1 MLFHL
6 LFAPHLL
13 PLLQESGPQTRVW
26 LAGRTENQGQCSL
39 SLFLKQPVPRLPRCW
54 ACHKWQR
61 HAGQWRGSGC
71 YFGQQLA
78 AKQPSCKVKP
88 HLAANRRQEAIGRAL
103 LTRTASC
110 CAVSPLIR
118 KWGQA
123 PLLCVWGSSDPEGCA
138 QSSASGL
145 RGRSCPSARPCSNPS
160 CFVSVLLQV
169 WAYRAKKRGRI
180 SSPSLPGPL

>member
-39 SLFLKQPVPRLPRCW
+39 SLFLKQPMPRLPHCW

-61 HAGQWRGSGC
+61 HAGRWKGSGC

-88 HLAANRRQEAIGRAL
+88 HLAANRRQEAIGGAL
-103 LTRTASC
+103 LTRTC
-110 CAVSPLIR
+110 CVPSDQKVGAGSVVVRVGELRSRGMCPEQCRRAEGVILPLCSAL
-118 KWGQA
+118 QQ
-123 PLLCVWGSSDPEGCA
+123 PQLLCERPAPGV
-138 QSSASGL
+138 GL
-145 RGRSCPSARPCSNPS
+145 
-160 CFVSVLLQV
+160 
-169 WAYRAKKRGRI
+169 
-180 SSPSLPGPL
+180 

>member
-1 MLFHL
+1 MRMR
-6 LFAPHLL
+6 
-13 PLLQESGPQTRVW
+13 PQTRVW

-39 SLFLKQPVPRLPRCW
+39 SLFLKQPMPRLPHCW

-61 HAGQWRGSGC
+61 HAGRWKGSGC

-88 HLAANRRQEAIGRAL
+88 HLAANRRQEAISGAL

-110 CAVSPLIR
+110 CAVVSPLIR

-123 PLLCVWGSSDPEGCA
+123 LLLRVGELRSRGMCPEQCRWAEGAILPLCSALQQPQLLCEHPAPGG
-138 QSSASGL
+138 GL
-145 RGRSCPSARPCSNPS
+145 
-160 CFVSVLLQV
+160 
-169 WAYRAKKRGRI
+169 
-180 SSPSLPGPL
+180 